1 MVFLWCFYGFY
12 CRGKTFL
19 KESFSPCTPF
29 QRTELR
35 GFIKCKINSRPCHPE
50 RSVAK
55 SNCEAAPS
63 KARWDLGRNTL
74 KFHYRS
80 RFAPSLGSGS
90 TAKISHREIFSAQ
103 DDIRYVNIAG
113 RGELCSPAGAPRRSP
128 TGLCKHCAL
137 FRRDPA
143 FRRFFAVSS

>member
-1 MVFLWCFYGFY
+1 MILPKQRSSSIFCFQILFFFCGRFVNRPFL
-12 CRGKTFL
+12 
-19 KESFSPCTPF
+19 
-29 QRTELR
+29 
-35 GFIKCKINSRPCHPE
+35 INKARPCHPE
-50 RSVAK
+50 RSAAK

-90 TAKISHREIFSAQ
+90 TTKISHREIFSAQ
-103 DDIRYVNIAG
+103 DDTRYVNISG
-113 RGELCSPAGAPRRSP
+113 RGELRSPAGAPRRSP

>member
-1 MVFLWCFYGFY
+1 M
-12 CRGKTFL
+12 

-50 RSVAK
+50 RSAAK

-74 KFHYRS
+74 KSPYRS

-113 RGELCSPAGAPRRSP
+113 RGELRSPAGDRRSP
-128 TGLCKHCAL
+128 LQNRMLIVKNIKCVCF
-137 FRRDPA
+137 FRVVEGADPY
-143 FRRFFAVSS
+143 RFVRM